1 MLQKNNGQSDGAEN
15 GDVPKDADDGSGTS
29 PGTDQVVTARRRWLA
44 LLLQDRFACAA
55 VLILIGVALCAVLGP
70 LLIGDLATRQNLRDP
85 GRSPF
90 SLDHGWAFFLGSD
103 SLGRPVAARLIA
115 AAGTTLSV
123 AVPAVLCSLVV
134 GSVWGMWAGYHGGWR
149 ENVSLRI
156 ADVILS
162 FPSLLLAV
170 VVLYVFSPSASGI
183 VLVLAV
189 ARIPVYLRT
198 ARAESAEVRSRL
210 FMDAARTFGTSNW
223 ASIRRHVAP
232 TVLPTLLTVAALD
245 FCFVMLTES
254 SLSFLGIGIQPPD
267 VSWGLMVAQGRQELQ
282 SSWWIAVFPGLAI
295 VVTTV
300 SATVLAAWARLATDP
315 GQRWRHG
322 LRRGGRGGLRRP
334 TGGKGARQSSAAETA
349 AVVAGAEHG
358 PAPSGPE
365 IEHARAVPEAAPH
378 PPALP
383 EAEAEP
389 APATPESAP
398 APAPAPAPGD
408 RASTRA
414 GTLTVDTLTVDG
426 LSVDI
431 RTATGPVPVVRGVSF
446 AVRSG
451 ETLALLGESG
461 CGKSMTAH
469 AVAGL
474 LDPAAE
480 VVGGQALLE
489 GEDLLALGAR
499 ARRRLAGPGLA
510 IVFQDALSAL
520 NPVQTV
526 GAQLAEPFRI
536 HERMSRRAARAK
548 AVELM
553 ERVGI
558 PEARSRAGAYPHQF
572 SGGMR
577 QRLLI
582 AMAVALRPKV
592 LLADEPTTA
601 LDVTVQ
607 AQVMEL
613 LLELRS
619 EQRMALVLITH
630 DLGLVAEHADRVAVM
645 YAGTVVETGPVAEVF
660 GKPNHPYT
668 RGLLES
674 VPAEQHK
681 GSRLNS
687 IPGSPPDPRSVPS
700 GCAFRMRCPMARDLC
715 ATHRPVLETTGADRA
730 AACHFGKELA
740 DA

>member
-1 MLQKNNGQSDGAEN
+1 M
-15 GDVPKDADDGSGTS
+15 
-29 PGTDQVVTARRRWLA
+29 
-44 LLLQDRFACAA
+44 F
-55 VLILIGVALCAVLGP
+55 I
-70 LLIGDLATRQNLRDP
+70 
-85 GRSPF
+85 
-90 SLDHGWAFFLGSD
+90 
-103 SLGRPVAARLIA
+103 
-115 AAGTTLSV
+115 
-123 AVPAVLCSLVV
+123 
-134 GSVWGMWAGYHGGWR
+134 
-149 ENVSLRI
+149 
-156 ADVILS
+156 
-162 FPSLLLAV
+162 
-170 VVLYVFSPSASGI
+170 
-183 VLVLAV
+183 
-189 ARIPVYLRT
+189 
-198 ARAESAEVRSRL
+198 
-210 FMDAARTFGTSNW
+210 DAARTFGTSGW
-223 ASIRRHVAP
+223 ATIRRHVAP
-232 TVLPTLLTVAALD
+232 SVLPTLLTVAALD

-295 VVTTV
+295 VITTV
-300 SATVLAAWARLATDP
+300 SATILAAWARLATDP
-315 GQRWRHG
+315 GQRWRRG
-322 LRRGGRGGLRRP
+322 LRVGGRRLRRP
-334 TGGKGARQSSAAETA
+334 RPAPVGGTGTRPGPG
-349 AVVAGAEHG
+349 VEHG
-358 PAPSGPE
+358 ATAPGTTDEP
-365 IEHARAVPEAAPH
+365 IPAVPGTTDAAT
-378 PPALP
+378 PALP
-383 EAEAEP
+383 GTRAEPTLATTGATGQPAPTAPPTGTEPTPAPPGTEVEPTSAVPGMRAEP
-389 APATPESAP
+389 ALASPGTTAESVPTPEVAKAESTVGAVPPSTQPATLA
-398 APAPAPAPGD
+398 
-408 RASTRA
+408 
-414 GTLTVDTLTVDG
+414 VDD

-431 RTATGPVPVVRGVSF
+431 RTSAGPIPVVHGVSF

-480 VVGGQALLE
+480 VVGGQVRLE
-489 GEDLLALGAR
+489 GEDVLALGAR

-520 NPVQTV
+520 NPVHTV

-536 HERMSRRAARAK
+536 HERLSRRAARAK

-558 PEARSRAGAYPHQF
+558 PEARSRADAYPHQF

-607 AQVMEL
+607 AQIMDL
-613 LLELRS
+613 LQELRS
-619 EQRMALVLITH
+619 EQQMALVLITH

-660 GKPNHPYT
+660 AKPNHPYT

-681 GSRLNS
+681 GSRLSS
-687 IPGSPPDPRSVPS
+687 IPGGPPDPRAVPS
-700 GCAFRMRCPMARDLC
+700 GCAFRTRCPMARDLC
-715 ATHRPVLETTGADRA
+715 ATHRPTLSATGADRA